1 MIKNSE
7 PLSMTEA
14 QEYFDVKSEQGA
26 KAHAFVKKFSNLNVK
41 DSKEMRNKLN
51 ELNFVKL
58 NNSQIVKIIE
68 LLPEN
73 SEEIDKIF
81 TEVNLDE
88 DETKKILDI
97 VKQFK

>member
-14 QEYFDVKSEQGA
+14 QEYFDVKGEQGA
-26 KAHAFVKKFSNLNVK
+26 KAHTFVKKFSNLNVK
-41 DSKEMRNKLN
+41 DSKEMRKKLN

-58 NNSQIVKIIE
+58 NDFQIVKIIE

-73 SEEIDKIF
+73 SEEINKIF

>member
-14 QEYFDVKSEQGA
+14 QEYFDSSNEQGL
-26 KAHAFVKKFSNLNVK
+26 KAITFVKKFSNLNVS
-41 DSKEMRNKLN
+41 DSKKIRIDLN
-51 ELNFVKL
+51 ELNL
-58 NNSQIVKIIE
+58 VKINDFQISKIID

-73 SEEIDKIF
+73 NEELNKIF

-88 DETKKILDI
+88 DETKRILDI
-97 VKQFK
+97 VKQYK